1 MLWSHCR
8 GSWLNSLDNGYAESS
23 RTASHQS
30 DRGEVQETA
39 RMARGACPV
48 AHEKKTS
55 AKWDESDG
63 CQPDR
68 SARASGSIRAYHGCQ
83 TRCADCCGAF
93 LLRAVVDI
101 VRATGPESTYTQS
114 RTSGHRGERH
124 RLCPVAAD
132 LPGRCLLW
140 TSMPLCGIVGC
151 R

>member
-23 RTASHQS
+23 STASHQS

-39 RMARGACPV
+39 RIARGACPI
-48 AHEKKTS
+48 ANEKNTS

-68 SARASGSIRAYHGCQ
+68 SARASESIRAYHGCQ

-93 LLRAVVDI
+93 LLRAVVEI
-101 VRATGPESTYTQS
+101 VRATGPERTYRSEEHTSELQS
-114 RTSGHRGERH
+114 
-124 RLCPVAAD
+124 
-132 LPGRCLLW
+132 
-140 TSMPLCGIVGC
+140 PL
-151 R
+151 